1 MLENN
6 ASLSP
11 NNIYNLKVWNKC
23 ILCGHISCVQLH
35 AMIIRV
41 ALNPLAENRSRNC
54 FCWKP
59 QKPSKI
65 IPGVWTIDKK
75 CLVSVSL
82 WSVIIIHRKYGVIAQ
97 HMFRVWTSHLGKRK
111 PQNSTECFFLK
122 KINHEGEK
130 KASDKTKWM
139 CLSCNH
145 ALECIV
151 YSKQLHQNHTHAPNV
166 ASDYF
171 SFIWK
176 A

>member
-1 MLENN
+1 MP
-6 ASLSP
+6 ACFRI
-11 NNIYNLKVWNKC
+11 IYIIWNSEISVFCVAIFHVW
-23 ILCGHISCVQLH
+23 LH
-35 AMIIRV
+35 AIIIRV
-41 ALNPLAENRSRNC
+41 APNPLVENRSRNF
-54 FCWKP
+54 FCSKP

-75 CLVSVSL
+75 CLVSVSS
-82 WSVIIIHRKYGVIAQ
+82 WFVIAIHRKYEVIAQ

-111 PQNSTECFFLK
+111 PQNSNEFFK
-122 KINHEGEK
+122 KNSSRRRK